1 MFEPGFLQSVTI
13 AVSAIGVIATIVWN
27 RIVTRRKTTIEMML
41 SEQSNP
47 YLLEIRSK
55 FLEIGERDG
64 LLEMAGSERW
74 LSPQSFPVV
83 STLNRYEIIAIG
95 INEGTI
101 DAGIYKRYWRTT
113 LVRDWRRCRAMIE
126 RNREEFHNP
135 RHFEE
140 FEALAKRWA
149 TVEERREIER
159 RSN

>member
-1 MFEPGFLQSVTI
+1 MFEPAFLQSVTI
-13 AVSAIGVIATIVWN
+13 VVSAIGVIATIVWN

-41 SEQSNP
+41 LEQTNP

-55 FLEIGERDG
+55 YLEIVKSDRFM
-64 LLEMAGSERW
+64 EMGGREHW
-74 LSPQSFPVV
+74 LSPHAFPLV
-83 STLNRYEIIAIG
+83 STLNQYEIIAIG

-113 LVRDWRRCRAMIE
+113 LVRDWRRCRGMVE
-126 RNREEFHNP
+126 CNREEFHNP

-159 RSN
+159 RSD